1 MAHKCQTTCRALL
14 CSYCLQHEFECW
26 CTGVVRFQQKTE
38 GTWLVTTM
46 MIVISEVQMHR
57 STRWVLGSETTM
69 PCNVR
74 SRCDSFPP
82 LTPIPCTL
90 CTAMYLHLYVSIFS
104 FVLYCIF
111 LQLLYTLSILRLTP
125 WQVCSRYIHT
135 RDQHHA
141 PWLRSPRPGEVTNM
155 TSNIHHHA
163 IPTLFFKC
171 NLCRC
176 CSHHQRLTIMLS

>member
-1 MAHKCQTTCRALL
+1 MLMYRGSQVPTENRRNLTCDNDDDCDIWGTDA
-14 CSYCLQHEFECW
+14 YCI
-26 CTGVVRFQQKTE
+26 GVLAE
-38 GTWLVTTM
+38 Y
-46 MIVISEVQMHR
+46 SEVKLQCLAMWDHVV
-57 STRWVLGSETTM
+57 TAFL
-69 PCNVR
+69 
-74 SRCDSFPP
+74 P
-82 LTPIPCTL
+82 LHPVHCVQL
-90 CTAMYLHLYVSIFS
+90 KYLHLYVSIFS

-163 IPTLFFKC
+163 MWLLFSS
-171 NLCRC
+171 NATCRC
-176 CSHHQRLTIMLS
+176 CSHHPRLTIMLS